1 MIDIAAALIFGVD
14 RGLANDA
21 GLAGGARIG
30 YMAGEVDGG
39 ARLAACR
46 WLQPGPAWGG
56 QQITRELAGR
66 SSAR

>member
-1 MIDIAAALIFGVD
+1 MSDIVAAFIFGVD
-14 RGLANDA
+14 GGLANGA
-21 GLAGGARIG
+21 GLAGGGRIG

-56 QQITRELAGR
+56 QQITREVAGR
-66 SSAR
+66 PAAR